1 MLLFH
6 DNHNL
11 NLKVD
16 YLVKMDKL
24 VENFLLQ
31 EKLFW
36 REGIFGANSL
46 KMAKT
51 EFVYLKKKGVCNRKT
66 GYTMWNEEEENLH

>member
-24 VENFLLQ
+24 VGDFLLQ
-31 EKLFW
+31 EKFFG
-36 REGIFGANSL
+36 REGIFWANSL
-46 KMAKT
+46 KMAKPK
-51 EFVYLKKKGVCNRKT
+51 FVYLKKK
-66 GYTMWNEEEENLH
+66 ED